1 MSGPLLARSLQAV
14 TTSAI
19 KARGRDT
26 TVKVSFD
33 RLCRTSPGRT
43 IRRRDLSCLAWTTQE
58 PGRGQYLGSQARSD
72 LCAWGLGALVRCAGL
87 GESLSCVSASRRQD
101 RTNQGQGQGQDQPNA
116 TEGKKGCRLSASLSL
131 FLGAPRPRQC
141 IWMEWVKAGA
151 CIRTCRKYSYS
162 GQVGPAISPV
172 PTCTV

>member
-1 MSGPLLARSLQAV
+1 MSGPLLGRSLQAV

-33 RLCRTSPGRT
+33 RLCRTSPCRT
-43 IRRRDLSCLAWTTQE
+43 IRRRDLACLAWPTQE

-101 RTNQGQGQGQDQPNA
+101 RTNQGQGQDQDQPNA
-116 TEGKKGCRLSASLSL
+116 RPKARKAAASLSL

-141 IWMEWVKAGA
+141 IRMEWVKAGA
-151 CIRTCRKYSYS
+151 CIRTGRKHSYS
-162 GQVGPAISPV
+162 GQVGPAFSPV